1 MKKEILKLN
10 LQCFAEDE
18 LGVEESDIA
27 ESEEEFTDE
36 NPVEEEVTEE
46 AEESTT
52 EDEPEPEQD
61 FKNERNAIYADARR
75 KAEANARMKYDSE
88 IAELCKG
95 YVHPITKQPIRTLAE
110 YKDALY
116 QQERLATESKLQESG
131 LDPKLIENAV
141 ANNPMIREAQ
151 MVLESNRAQ
160 QAERALESEFLEIQK
175 LDPSITSYAEI
186 PNVDEVIS
194 MVQRGARLID
204 AYKIVNFDS
213 LMNARSAGA
222 KQSAINQI
230 KGKSH
235 LVGVDSL
242 AQDTSSEEIPA
253 DVYKAYKEIYPDK
266 SGAELKKLYNS
277 TLKKLGGK

>member
-1 MKKEILKLN
+1 MEKEILKLN

-46 AEESTT
+46 PEESTT
-52 EDEPEPEQD
+52 EEEPEPEQD
-61 FKNERNAIYADARR
+61 FKNEQNAMYANMRR
-75 KAEANARMKYDSE
+75 KAEADARVRYDSE
-88 IAELCKG
+88 IAKLCEG

-116 QQERLATESKLQESG
+116 QQERLATQSKLQESG
-131 LDPKLIENAV
+131 LDPRLIDDAV
-141 ANNPMIREAQ
+141 ANNPMVREAQ
-151 MVLESNRAQ
+151 RVLQDSRLQ
-160 QAERALESEFLEIQK
+160 QAEYALENEFKEIQAF
-175 LDPSITSYAEI
+175 DPSIKSFDDI
-186 PNVDEVIS
+186 PNIEQIIQR
-194 MVQRGARLID
+194 VQRGSSLID
-204 AYKIVNFDS
+204 AYKLVNFDS

-230 KGKSH
+230 KGKAH
-235 LVGVDSL
+235 MVGVDSL